1 MQRTKVAFF
10 LYVIENAVNVAL
22 AVLLV
27 HPLGV
32 RGLALSLSV
41 AYTVGALLGLG
52 LLRRWFGRLGTGATW
67 SPLRRVGVASVA
79 MGVVVL
85 VVSNLSGATHG
96 VALLARVLGAVMA
109 GLGVYAAVAIMLGRR
124 QEAHR
129 HR

>member
-1 MQRTKVAFF
+1 
-10 LYVIENAVNVAL
+10 
-22 AVLLV
+22 
-27 HPLGV
+27 
-32 RGLALSLSV
+32 
-41 AYTVGALLGLG
+41 
-52 LLRRWFGRLGTGATW
+52 
-67 SPLRRVGVASVA
+67 
-79 MGVVVL
+79 